1 MVSTPSRF
9 AVSSAANRVAADI
22 ERTVQRHTAAACKRN
37 QFGHTFLIKIA
48 LRREH
53 ADDNAVRAERGK
65 ALHLT
70 ASSSNSLSV
79 YKKSPQRGRSSTRTG
94 TETRSRTM
102 RNRSSSG
109 EVTADH

>member
-48 LRREH
+48 LG
-53 ADDNAVRAERGK
+53 VS
-65 ALHLT
+65 T
-70 ASSSNSLSV
+70 PMTMPSV
-79 YKKSPQRGRSSTRTG
+79 PSAAKRFT
-94 TETRSRTM
+94 
-102 RNRSSSG
+102 
-109 EVTADH
+109 

>member
-70 ASSSNSLSV
+70 AEQLKFAFRIQKIAAARTQQHTNRYGNPFPHHAEQILI
-79 YKKSPQRGRSSTRTG
+79 RRS
-94 TETRSRTM
+94 
-102 RNRSSSG
+102 
-109 EVTADH
+109 TADH